1 MLLNIVT
8 DEELLTSQIVKTILL
23 FIVGGGIIYNLFRI
37 IRAESKKKKVINSV
51 ILITLSVI
59 IVFVY
64 KEFRVEAELL
74 KNPKYVQG
82 TTIGYCSVFARGEG
96 IEFEYELNGKKF
108 RNCNTFHPIPKD
120 SIVVPVGKYMV
131 RYSEKFSDAGRM
143 NFKMK
148 AK

>member
-37 IRAESKKKKVINSV
+37 VRAESKKKKAINIV

-64 KEFRVEAELL
+64 KEFRVEAALL
-74 KNPKYVQG
+74 KNPKYVHG

-96 IEFEYELNGKKF
+96 IEFEYELN
-108 RNCNTFHPIPKD
+108 
-120 SIVVPVGKYMV
+120 
-131 RYSEKFSDAGRM
+131 
-143 NFKMK
+143 
-148 AK
+148 

>member
-23 FIVGGGIIYNLFRI
+23 FVVGGGIIYNLFRI
-37 IRAESKKKKVINSV
+37 VRAESKKKKIINFV
-51 ILITLSVI
+51 ILITLSVV

-64 KEFRVEAELL
+64 KEFRIEAALL
-74 KNPKYVQG
+74 KNSEYVQG

-108 RNCNTFHPIPKD
+108 RNCNTFHPISKD
-120 SIVVPVGKYMV
+120 SIVVPGGKYMV
-131 RYSEKFSDAGRM
+131 RYAEKFSDAGRM
-143 NFKMK
+143 NFKMR
-148 AK
+148 AE